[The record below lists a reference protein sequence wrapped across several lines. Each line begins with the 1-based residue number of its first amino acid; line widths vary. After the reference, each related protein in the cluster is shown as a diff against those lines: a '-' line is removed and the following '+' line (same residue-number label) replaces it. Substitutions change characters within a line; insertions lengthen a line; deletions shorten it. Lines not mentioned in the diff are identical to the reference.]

1 MGGEGGGEGGVWGA
15 GGAGVQ
21 NKRVKKQEGRGRT
34 WASVGLEAPESISS
48 KRARILGIE
57 ILPGGK

>member
-1 MGGEGGGEGGVWGA
+1 MGE
-15 GGAGVQ
+15 
-21 NKRVKKQEGRGRT
+21 NKRVKGGRRGKRRGVEGST
-34 WASVGLEAPESISS
+34 WASVGLAAPESISS

>member
-1 MGGEGGGEGGVWGA
+1 MVVGVDGGRVGGVEVGE
-15 GGAGVQ
+15 
-21 NKRVKKQEGRGRT
+21 NKRVKEQEGRGRT
-34 WASVGLEAPESISS
+34 WASVGLAAPESISS

>member
-1 MGGEGGGEGGVWGA
+1 MERGS
-15 GGAGVQ
+15 
-21 NKRVKKQEGRGRT
+21 GRGRGEQEGKGGGRRCT
-34 WASVGLEAPESISS
+34 WASVGLAAPESISS

>member
-1 MGGEGGGEGGVWGA
+1 MGREGGFEVGE
-15 GGAGVQ
+15 
-21 NKRVKKQEGRGRT
+21 NKRVKEQEGRGRT
-34 WASVGLEAPESISS
+34 WASVGLAAPESISS